1 MISKEVLP
9 DDYKAVINH
18 FSNKWFILSDKFKL
32 STSPKCHIIIDHLQE
47 YFDATGLSLV
57 KTSDQ
62 LIENMH
68 QFVHKMM
75 SRSNYYIKH
84 VENPRHGQ
92 LLFKAVQHLNCM
104 NIYVRN
110 KQYLSL

>member
-1 MISKEVLP
+1 MGK
-9 DDYKAVINH
+9 
-18 FSNKWFILSDKFKL
+18 
-32 STSPKCHIIIDHLQE
+32 

-75 SRSNYYIKH
+75 SRRNYYVKH
-84 VENPRHGQ
+84 VENPHHSH

-110 KQYLSL
+110 KQYLNIYSFVFVNQYNTIMGDILGVLVMLLSNILGYK

>member
-1 MISKEVLP
+1 MGK
-9 DDYKAVINH
+9 
-18 FSNKWFILSDKFKL
+18 
-32 STSPKCHIIIDHLQE
+32 

-57 KTSDQ
+57 RTSDQ

-75 SRSNYYIKH
+75 SRSNSYVKH
-84 VENPRHGQ
+84 VENPHHGQ

-104 NIYVRN
+104 NIYIRN
-110 KQYLSL
+110 KQYLNLYLLVFPVICLVLIGTCWYLLELPRSLDSHGHAMMWANFVP